1 MALKIQIKNE
11 KGIITEYHRILNVS
25 ASADGNMKVNI
36 ASYAGSEYREL
47 EIEDEKNRKEYDNNM
62 KALEEE
68 LHKSVEEKDDE
79 LISILSKKINSAL
92 EPQMPYHIF
101 ENTYTFAFD
110 KNTSVS
116 YSDVYAALKQL
127 PQFEGAEDV

>member
-11 KGIITEYHRILNVS
+11 KGIMTEYHRILNIS
-25 ASADGNMKVNI
+25 AFADGNMKVTM
-36 ASYAGSEYREL
+36 ASYAGNEYRKL
-47 EIEDEKNRKEYDNNM
+47 EIDDLKNRNEYNSNM
-62 KALEEE
+62 KALENE
-68 LHKSVEEKDDE
+68 LHKEEKDNE
-79 LISILSKKINSAL
+79 LISILSKKVNSAL
-92 EPQMPYHIF
+92 SPQTPYHIF

-116 YSDVYAALKQL
+116 YSDVYTALKQL